1 MEGIGGTGRFREEGR
16 EREMRQGMKREEE
29 EVEDRA
35 QPHGLEE
42 PHVSR
47 DLIAGEQRSA
57 VVNPPN
63 LGGQLINTIIDL
75 CVL

>member
-1 MEGIGGTGRFREEGR
+1 MGRGVLENKGEER
-16 EREMRQGMKREEE
+16 EREKMRQGMKREEE
-29 EVEDRA
+29 EVEDGA

-57 VVNPPN
+57 VVNLPN
-63 LGGQLINTIIDL
+63 LGGQLINVIIDL